1 MLGEQDK
8 ALEVYKAALQTY
20 EDVTGTDHTSYATT
34 LTNLGVLYKD
44 MSKGRNVFNA
54 GESGEAS
61 VQTVPVQGAEK
72 EELLSKAEAAL
83 TEARATRLKLLGNLQ
98 RSYTAR

>member
-1 MLGEQDK
+1 
-8 ALEVYKAALQTY
+8 
-20 EDVTGTDHTSYATT
+20 
-34 LTNLGVLYKD
+34 
-44 MSKGRNVFNA
+44 
-54 GESGEAS
+54 
-61 VQTVPVQGAEK
+61 VPVQGAEK